1 MRASAARP
9 ASRLVRPLTAIVSDL
24 HANLPALRTAVADAR
39 QRGARRF
46 WCLGDMLGY
55 GAQPRECLDL
65 VLALCS
71 ASARDPEP
79 LPGAEPLLPGVC
91 LRGNH
96 EEALFDS
103 AAGFNPI
110 ARVAIEWTQD
120 QLGAGGDRARSMEYW
135 DFLDAL
141 VPELVV
147 EGAHLAHAS
156 PRDPLR
162 EYILPRDVH
171 DEPKLRAN
179 FAALK
184 ADVGFVGHS
193 HVPAV
198 YYEDGR
204 FFRPATT
211 EGPYELAARPGS
223 RCIVNV
229 GSVGQP
235 RDGDPRLSYVL
246 YDGVAV
252 TFVRLD
258 YDHAA
263 AAAAI
268 RAVPTLPERLAERL
282 YEGR

>member
-1 MRASAARP
+1 VDA
-9 ASRLVRPLTAIVSDL
+9 PLTAIISDL
-24 HANLPALRTAVADAR
+24 HANLPALQTALADAR
-39 QRGARRF
+39 ARGAQRF

-65 VLALCS
+65 VMALCV
-71 ASARDPEP
+71 PEP
-79 LPGAEPLLPGVC
+79 ADPTPAPVSGASGTAPPLLPGLC

-110 ARVAIEWTQD
+110 ARAAIEWTQE
-120 QLGAGGDRARSMEYW
+120 QLGAGGDRERSMAYW
-135 DFLDAL
+135 DFLDDLA
-141 VPELVV
+141 PEHVG
-147 EGAHLAHAS
+147 EIAHLVHAS

-162 EYILPRDVH
+162 EYLLPRDVH
-171 DEPKLRAN
+171 DGPKMRAN

-184 ADVGFVGHS
+184 REVCFLGHS

-204 FFRPATT
+204 FFRPTRT
-211 EGPYELAARPGS
+211 EGPYELGFAPGK

-235 RDGDPRLSYVL
+235 RDGDARLSYVL
-246 YDGVAV
+246 FDGQRV

-268 RAVPTLPERLAERL
+268 RAVPRLPERLAARL
-282 YEGR
+282 AEGR

>member
-1 MRASAARP
+1 MD
-9 ASRLVRPLTAIVSDL
+9 LPLTAIISDL
-24 HANLPALRTAVADAR
+24 HANLPALRTALQDAR
-39 QRGARRF
+39 ERGARRF
-46 WCLGDMLGY
+46 WCLGDMVGY

-65 VLALCS
+65 VMRLCS
-71 ASARDPEP
+71 PSAVDPEP
-79 LPGAEPLLPGVC
+79 IAGEEPLLPGLA

-96 EEALFDS
+96 EEALFDTP
-103 AAGFNPI
+103 AGFNPI
-110 ARVAIEWTQD
+110 ARQAIEWTQA
-120 QLGAGGDRARSMEYW
+120 QISAGGDRERAMEYW

-141 VPELVV
+141 APEHLDEV
-147 EGAHLAHAS
+147 AHLVHAS

-171 DEPKLRAN
+171 DAPKLAAN
-179 FAALK
+179 FAAMRR
-184 ADVGFVGHS
+184 DVCFVGHS

-204 FFRPATT
+204 FFRPTGT
-211 EGPYELAARPGS
+211 EGPYELGFGPGA

-235 RDGDPRLSYVL
+235 RDGDARLSYVL
-246 YDGVAV
+246 FDGTNV

-268 RAVPTLPERLAERL
+268 RAVPSLPERLASRL
-282 YEGR
+282 SEGR

>member
-1 MRASAARP
+1 MEQ
-9 ASRLVRPLTAIVSDL
+9 PLTAILSDL
-24 HANLPALRTAVADAR
+24 HANLPALRTALADAR
-39 QRGARRF
+39 ERGARRF
-46 WCLGDMLGY
+46 WCLGDMVGY

-65 VLALCS
+65 VMALCVP
-71 ASARDPEP
+71 APVDPEP
-79 LPGAEPLLPGVC
+79 LAGAEPLLPGLA

-110 ARVAIEWTQD
+110 ARTAIEWTQE
-120 QLGAGGDRARSMEYW
+120 QLGAGGDRARSMAYW

-141 VPELVV
+141 APEHLDEV
-147 EGAHLAHAS
+147 AHLVHAS

-171 DEPKLRAN
+171 DEPKMRAN
-179 FAALK
+179 FAALRR
-184 ADVGFVGHS
+184 DVCFLGHS

-204 FFRPATT
+204 FFRPTKT
-211 EGPYELAARPGS
+211 EGPYDLAAGPGA

-235 RDGDPRLSYVL
+235 RDGDTRLSYAL
-246 YDGVAV
+246 FDGAAV

-268 RAVPTLPERLAERL
+268 RAVPSLPERLASRL
-282 YEGR
+282 FEGR

>member
-1 MRASAARP
+1 MEA
-9 ASRLVRPLTAIVSDL
+9 PLTAIVSDL
-24 HANLPALRTAVADAR
+24 HANLPALRTALADAR
-39 QRGARRF
+39 ARGARRF
-46 WCLGDMLGY
+46 WCLGDMVGY
-55 GAQPRECLDL
+55 GAEPRPCLDL
-65 VLALCS
+65 VQALCGPD
-71 ASARDPEP
+71 ARDPEP
-79 LPGAEPLLPGVC
+79 LPGAEPLLPGLC

-110 ARVAIEWTQD
+110 ARAAIEWTQE
-120 QLGAGGDRARSMEYW
+120 QLAAGGDRARSMAYW
-135 DFLDAL
+135 DFLDGLA
-141 VPELVV
+141 PEAVL
-147 EGAHLAHAS
+147 EGVHLAHAS

-171 DEPKLRAN
+171 DPAKLRAN
-179 FAALK
+179 FAAMR
-184 ADVGFVGHS
+184 ADLCFVGHS

-204 FFRPATT
+204 FFRPTTT
-211 EGPYELAARPGS
+211 EGPYELGPRPGS

-235 RDGDPRLSYVL
+235 RDGDTRLSYVL
-246 YDGVAV
+246 FDGATV
-252 TFVRLD
+252 TFVRLA

-263 AAAAI
+263 AAERI
-268 RAVPTLPERLAERL
+268 RAVPHLPERLAARL

>member
-1 MRASAARP
+1 ME
-9 ASRLVRPLTAIVSDL
+9 LPLTAIISDL
-24 HANLPALRTAVADAR
+24 HANRPALRMALADAR
-39 QRGARRF
+39 ERGARRF
-46 WCLGDMLGY
+46 WCLGDMVGY
-55 GAQPRECLDL
+55 GAEPRECLDL
-65 VLALCS
+65 VMAVCTPT
-71 ASARDPEP
+71 ARDPEP
-79 LPGAEPLLPGVC
+79 LAGSEPLLPGLA

-110 ARVAIEWTQD
+110 ARQAIEWTQD
-120 QLGAGGDRARSMEYW
+120 QLGAGGDRQRSMAYW
-135 DFLDAL
+135 DFLDGL
-141 VPELVV
+141 RPEHLDEV
-147 EGAHLAHAS
+147 AHLVHAS

-171 DEPKLRAN
+171 DAPKMRAN
-179 FAALK
+179 FAAMQR
-184 ADVGFVGHS
+184 DVCFLGHS

-204 FFRPATT
+204 FFRPTKT
-211 EGPYELAARPGS
+211 EGPYDLAFGPGA

-235 RDGDPRLSYVL
+235 RDGDARLSYAL
-246 YDGVAV
+246 FDGLTV

-268 RAVPTLPERLAERL
+268 RAVPSLPERLASRL
-282 YEGR
+282 FEGR

>member
-1 MRASAARP
+1 MPS
-9 ASRLVRPLTAIVSDL
+9 VEQPLTAIISDL
-24 HANLPALRTAVADAR
+24 HANLPALRTALADAR
-39 QRGARRF
+39 ARGARRF
-46 WCLGDMLGY
+46 WCLGDMIGY
-55 GAQPRECLDL
+55 GAQPRECLEL
-65 VLALCS
+65 VMALCS
-71 ASARDPEP
+71 PSAADPEAP
-79 LPGAEPLLPGVC
+79 AGAEPLLPGVC

-110 ARVAIEWTQD
+110 ARAAIEWTQGE
-120 QLGAGGDRARSMEYW
+120 LGAGGDRVRSMAYW
-135 DFLDAL
+135 DFLDGLNPTHEDEVAYL
-141 VPELVV
+141 V
-147 EGAHLAHAS
+147 HAS

-171 DEPKLRAN
+171 DTGKMQAN
-179 FAALK
+179 FAAMRR
-184 ADVGFVGHS
+184 DVCFLGHS

-204 FFRPATT
+204 FFRPSTT
-211 EGPYELAARPGS
+211 EGPYELGFGPGA

-235 RDGDPRLSYVL
+235 RDGDTRLSYVL
-246 YDGVAV
+246 FDGTSV

-268 RAVPTLPERLAERL
+268 RAVPSLPERLASRL
-282 YEGR
+282 FEGR